1 MTTIPIVDGG
11 RLRPAGAC
19 RLGTR
24 RRAPLR
30 ALAGRRWIIL
40 ATIIASAHL
49 GAARS
54 ACAQAAP
61 PPTRWKSN
69 EMNRPRPTEITP
81 PAQAL
86 PVPAPSDA
94 IVLFDGRDLSQWE
107 LVRGG
112 AADWKVER
120 GYMEVVNG
128 PGAIDPKWPGT
139 GSIRTKESFG
149 DMQLHVEWA
158 SPNPPRGVAQDRGNS
173 GVYLMGRF
181 EVQVLDSYQRADTYA
196 DGQAGAIYGQ
206 YPPLANPTRPPG
218 EWQAYDIFFRA
229 PRYTADGTLTEL
241 PRVTVSLNGIVVQ
254 NNEVLRGARSAQ
266 NGAPPVTQGPL
277 QLQEHHHPVR
287 YRNIWV
293 RRIPERP
300 EPGPDYVP
308 SPS

>member
-1 MTTIPIVDGG
+1 MHAMKSSSMLVVASLISGVVGA
-11 RLRPAGAC
+11 RPVSG
-19 RLGTR
+19 
-24 RRAPLR
+24 
-30 ALAGRRWIIL
+30 
-40 ATIIASAHL
+40 
-49 GAARS
+49 
-54 ACAQAAP
+54 QAVP
-61 PPTRWKSN
+61 VPSRWKSN
-69 EMNRPRPTEITP
+69 EINRPRPPEIAP

-86 PVPAPSDA
+86 PVAAPSDA
-94 IVLFDGRDLSQWE
+94 IVLFDGHDLSKWE

-112 AADWKVER
+112 AADWKVEN

-128 PGAIDPKWPGT
+128 PGVIDPKWPGT

-173 GVYLMGRF
+173 GVYLMGRY

-218 EWQAYDIFFRA
+218 EWQAYDILFRA
-229 PRYTADGTLTEL
+229 PRYAPDGALTEA
-241 PRVTVSLNGIVVQ
+241 PRVTVILNGIVVQ
-254 NNEVLRGARSAQ
+254 NNEVLRDRGHITPAAAAVPMQ
-266 NGAPPVTQGPL
+266 APL

-287 YRNIWV
+287 YRNVWV
-293 RRIPERP
+293 RRIPERA

-308 SPS
+308 SPA

>member
-1 MTTIPIVDGG
+1 MSNDDIQF
-11 RLRPAGAC
+11 RANL
-19 RLGTR
+19 
-24 RRAPLR
+24 RAPGTPI
-30 ALAGRRWIIL
+30 AGRGVIVAAIL
-40 ATIIASAHL
+40 ASAHL
-49 GAARS
+49 GATSSS
-54 ACAQAAP
+54 AQVTS

-69 EMNRPRPTEITP
+69 EINRPRPAEIAP
-81 PAQAL
+81 PAQSL

-112 AADWKVER
+112 PADWKVEK
-120 GYMEVVNG
+120 GYMEIVNG
-128 PGAIDPKWPGT
+128 PGPVDLKLPGT

-181 EVQVLDSYQRADTYA
+181 EVQVLDSYQRTDTYA

-218 EWQAYDIFFRA
+218 EWQAYDILFRA
-229 PRYTADGTLTEL
+229 PRYAPDGTLTEA
-241 PRVTVSLNGIVVQ
+241 PRVTVILNGIVVQ
-254 NNEVLRGARSAQ
+254 NNEVLRGARSTT
-266 NGAPPVTQGPL
+266 NGAAPVIQGPL

-293 RRIPERP
+293 RRLAERA

-308 SPS
+308 SP